1 MSTQQDIPT
10 VSSSSYGGVKAWLYN
25 NYVDVENAAAAADAT
40 SNDAPPALLSR
51 AQFDRIHL
59 KPMIAGFAQASL
71 PRQLKEP
78 RSIAGVVTPEAAA
91 YSILGMGARADVNE
105 RLTAR
110 LLEDEGVDC
119 SGNTKRR
126 GIRAISVE
134 IPSLASE
141 SEVQSGVDLLSPI
154 QDNYPPS
161 EILDP
166 MGSVQYA
173 HSECS
178 SDDYYMIDSGAELG
192 CYALVHGLSFCSAY
206 EEARLENA
214 ALEGY
219 NADVEDNAD
228 SLAGESKEEQKFS
241 ASDGIK
247 VSATTETTWS
257 DPDSDFQDDEAD
269 FIASRIDNS
278 TAYHRSEMDFLDER
292 AVRILAEKLAAMPPP
307 SKTMVEK
314 IESGP
319 QIRAWAKQMDRMH
332 ARERQTAWDCAAWAL
347 QIPDESRECYAVLKG
362 KFNTLHERQR
372 EDREA
377 ILGNIETRRASDAEM
392 EAPS

>member
-1 MSTQQDIPT
+1 MPTQQDIPT

-25 NYVDVENAAAAADAT
+25 NYVDVENAAAATT

-78 RSIAGVVTPEAAA
+78 
-91 YSILGMGARADVNE
+91 
-105 RLTAR
+105 
-110 LLEDEGVDC
+110 
-119 SGNTKRR
+119 
-126 GIRAISVE
+126 
-134 IPSLASE
+134 SLASE
-141 SEVQSGVDLLSPI
+141 SEVQSGVILLSPI
-154 QDNYPPS
+154 KNNCPPS

-192 CYALVHGLSFCSAY
+192 CYARVRGLSFCSAY
-206 EEARLENA
+206 EEARLESA

-228 SLAGESKEEQKFS
+228 SLAEDSKEEQKSS
-241 ASDGIK
+241 A
-247 VSATTETTWS
+247 TETTWS

-269 FIASRIDNS
+269 VIASRIDNS

-292 AVRILAEKLAAMPPP
+292 AARISAEKLAAVPPP

-314 IESGP
+314 IESCP
-319 QIRAWAKQMDRMH
+319 RIRAWAKQMDHRH
-332 ARERQTAWDCAAWAL
+332 ACERQTAWTCAAWAFRN
-347 QIPDESRECYAVLKG
+347 PDDSGECYAVLKG
-362 KFNTLHERQR
+362 KLNMLHERQR
-372 EDREA
+372 EDREV
-377 ILGNIETRRASDAEM
+377 LVRDFETRRASDAEM
-392 EAPS
+392 EAAS